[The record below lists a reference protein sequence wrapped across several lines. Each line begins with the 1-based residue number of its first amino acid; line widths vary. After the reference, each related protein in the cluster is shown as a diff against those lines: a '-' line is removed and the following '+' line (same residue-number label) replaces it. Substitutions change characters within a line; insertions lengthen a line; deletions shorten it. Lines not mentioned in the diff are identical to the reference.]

1 MISYKYDENMY
12 HVGTQECQIDP
23 IATKRSGRMV
33 WLLPADCTWE
43 EPLEEK
49 EGYKV
54 KWNGEE
60 WEYEEIPAPP
70 EPEPP
75 TLDEVKA
82 NKIAEFKSIRDA
94 KEVDDIQVNG
104 YLYDYDEKAR
114 ERINAAIIALDLTGG
129 TITWT
134 LADNTDTEVS
144 ANTLRYVIA
153 MVAQRSNE
161 LHVKYRNLKERVESA
176 TTKAQV
182 ERIVWDE

>member
-1 MISYKYDENMY
+1 MIGTKFYKPVKTEEECAAYNVAVDWCNS
-12 HVGTQECQIDP
+12 TQQ
-23 IATKRSGRMV
+23 
-33 WLLPADCTWE
+33 
-43 EPLEEK
+43 
-49 EGYKV
+49 GYIEDK
-54 KWNGEE
+54 GDY
-60 WEYEEIPAPP
+60 YEVVAIP
-70 EPEPP
+70 EP

-82 NKIAEFKSIRDA
+82 NKIAELKGIRDA
-94 KEVDDIQVNG
+94 KEVEDIQVNG
-104 YLYDYDEKAR
+104 YLYDYDDKAR

-176 TTKAQV
+176 TTKEQV
-182 ERIVWDE
+182 EAIVWDE

>member
-1 MISYKYDENMY
+1 MY
-12 HVGTQECQIDP
+12 ILRNDKGDIVGYSTSQVN
-23 IATKRSGRMV
+23 TSMV
-33 WLLPADCTWE
+33 WTDE
-43 EPLEEK
+43 EVVEAGNKMFLASQT
-49 EGYKV
+49 
-54 KWNGEE
+54 
-60 WEYEEIPAPP
+60 EEIANAQL
-70 EPEPP
+70 EWLKTNKLAE
-75 TLDEVKA
+75 LKA
-82 NKIAEFKSIRDA
+82 IRDA

-176 TTKAQV
+176 TTKEQV
-182 ERIVWDE
+182 EAIVWDE

>member
-1 MISYKYDENMY
+1 MIGDKVYKDDKNFDEKYFSMLMWCNA
-12 HVGTQECQIDP
+12 TQQ
-23 IATKRSGRMV
+23 
-33 WLLPADCTWE
+33 
-43 EPLEEK
+43 
-49 EGYKV
+49 GYIEDK
-54 KWNGEE
+54 GDY
-60 WEYEEIPAPP
+60 YEVVAIP
-70 EPEPP
+70 EP

-82 NKIAEFKSIRDA
+82 NKIAELKGIRDTQ
-94 KEVDDIQVNG
+94 EVDDIQVNG

-134 LADNTDTEVS
+134 LADNTDKEVS
-144 ANTLRYVIA
+144 ANDLRYVIA
-153 MVAQRSNE
+153 MVAQRSNV

>member
-1 MISYKYDENMY
+1 MIGTKFNKPLE
-12 HVGTQECQIDP
+12 TQEQLDAYSQAAEWCNSTQQ
-23 IATKRSGRMV
+23 ATIEDK
-33 WLLPADCTWE
+33 
-43 EPLEEK
+43 
-49 EGYKV
+49 
-54 KWNGEE
+54 GEY
-60 WEYEEIPAPP
+60 YEVVEIVV
-70 EPEPP
+70 
-75 TLDEVKA
+75 TLDEAKA
-82 NKIAEFKSIRDA
+82 SKIAELKAIRDA

-161 LHVKYRNLKERVESA
+161 LHVKYRHLKERVENA
-176 TTKAQV
+176 TTKEQV
-182 ERIVWDE
+182 EAIVWDE